1 MANSRKKAMP
11 IDAKEFDRQYAEAKQ
26 RGEYHLQTTP
36 RAETAYYDVKRKRVV
51 VELSNGCL
59 FMFPPEL
66 AQSLAEA
73 SAKDLAD
80 VRVMPSG
87 YAIGWGKLDV
97 HFSLTGLMA
106 GEFGNKDWTTQRNRS
121 IA

>member
-1 MANSRKKAMP
+1 MADSKKKVSLINS
-11 IDAKEFDRQYAEAKQ
+11 KEFDRQYAEAKK

-36 RAETAYYDVKRKRVV
+36 RAETAYYDARRKRIV
-51 VELSNGCL
+51 VELSNGCV

-66 AQSLAEA
+66 AQGLANA
-73 SAKDLAD
+73 SAKELAE

-87 YAIGWGKLDV
+87 FAIGWDKLDV
-97 HFSLTGLMA
+97 HFSLTGLLA
-106 GEFGNKDWTTQRNRS
+106 GEFGNKEWMAQRKRS

>member
-1 MANSRKKAMP
+1 MP
-11 IDAKEFDRQYAEAKQ
+11 IDTKEFDHQYVEASK

-36 RAETAYYDVKRKRVV
+36 RAEAAYYDAKRKRVV
-51 VELSNGCL
+51 VELTNGCA

-66 AQSLAEA
+66 AQGLADASTKELAE
-73 SAKDLAD
+73 

-87 YAIGWGKLDV
+87 FAIGWDKLDV

-106 GEFGNKDWTTQRNRS
+106 GEFANKDWMAQRKRN

>member
-1 MANSRKKAMP
+1 MANKKTVSL
-11 IDAKEFDRQYAEAKQ
+11 IDSKEFDRQYAAAKK
-26 RGEYHLQTTP
+26 RGEYQLQTTP
-36 RAETAYYDVKRKRVV
+36 RAETAYYDAKRKRVV
-51 VELSNGCL
+51 VELSNGCV

-66 AQSLAEA
+66 AQGLAEA

-87 YAIGWGKLDV
+87 FAIGWDKLDV

-106 GEFGNKDWTTQRNRS
+106 GEFGNKDWMAQQKRN

>member
-1 MANSRKKAMP
+1 MANSKKNVSL
-11 IDAKEFDRQYAEAKQ
+11 IDSKEFNRQYAEAKK

-36 RAETAYYDVKRKRVV
+36 SAEKAYYDARQKRVV
-51 VELSNGCL
+51 VELSNGCV

-66 AQSLAEA
+66 AQGLAEA
-73 SAKDLAD
+73 SAKDLAN

-87 YAIGWGKLDV
+87 FAIGWDKLDV

-106 GEFGNKDWTTQRNRS
+106 GEFGNKGWMVRRKRN

>member
-1 MANSRKKAMP
+1 MANCRNKAIP
-11 IDAKEFDRQYAEAKQ
+11 IDSKEFDRQYAEAKE
-26 RGEYHLQTTP
+26 RGEYHLQSTP
-36 RAETAYYDVKRKRVV
+36 RAETAHYDAKRKRVV
-51 VELSNGCL
+51 VELSNGCV

-66 AQSLAEA
+66 AQGLADA
-73 SAKDLAD
+73 SAKDLAE

-87 YAIGWGKLDV
+87 FAIGWDKLDV

-106 GEFGNKDWTTQRNRS
+106 GEFGNKDWVAQQKRS